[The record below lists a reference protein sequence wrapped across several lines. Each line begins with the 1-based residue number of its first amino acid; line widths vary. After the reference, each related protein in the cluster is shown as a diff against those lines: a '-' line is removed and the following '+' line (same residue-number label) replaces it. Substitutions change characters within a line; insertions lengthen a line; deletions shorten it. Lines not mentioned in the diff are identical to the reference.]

1 MRRPRPPREKY
12 HYRDHQKGHSRRNE
26 KGEKLYCP
34 YGYRTTI
41 AKFGHL
47 VTWKEMS
54 PKERYVTSLRIKG
67 SRNRNLFW
75 KSLGYPNLKKALEVR
90 MANREK
96 RIKEGILPPKRVKRL
111 EKIVAEEVK
120 PVSVKEERTA
130 ELWLSGKVERVRK
143 ASIIGEILP
152 TGLYDPAY
160 LMRREMRI
168 LEVMGRCPA

>member
-1 MRRPRPPREKY
+1 
-12 HYRDHQKGHSRRNE
+12 
-26 KGEKLYCP
+26 
-34 YGYRTTI
+34 
-41 AKFGHL
+41 
-47 VTWKEMS
+47 
-54 PKERYVTSLRIKG
+54 
-67 SRNRNLFW
+67 
-75 KSLGYPNLKKALEVR
+75 